1 MLLFI
6 GVGDPLTE
14 NASCK
19 NKLLFLYHCGIHL
32 KYVMP
37 FSHDAPRASLMK
49 PFVPEE
55 ELPLHHERVID
66 SPKQVYAEKLRLI
79 FKSIFE
85 RSRHVEAVY

>member
-1 MLLFI
+1 
-6 GVGDPLTE
+6 
-14 NASCK
+14 
-19 NKLLFLYHCGIHL
+19 
-32 KYVMP
+32 
-37 FSHDAPRASLMK
+37 MK